1 MSSHA
6 LPLALI
12 VDHRL
17 AACPYSAVLA
27 DDTARMRHL
36 VWRIVPLQCA
46 AVSPIVIADRALRG
60 RILQVL
66 NAVKYVPNAATA
78 SESEALAWLMSRP
91 PQLSALARAAR
102 CSVPATCAD
111 IER

>member
-1 MSSHA
+1 MITRTRQ
-6 LPLALI
+6 L
-12 VDHRL
+12 V
-17 AACPYSAVLA
+17 YVLA
-27 DDTARMRHL
+27 DVTNANFDNIISVFHECGHELLASFPS
-36 VWRIVPLQCA
+36 V
-46 AVSPIVIADRALRG
+46 LRG

-66 NAVKYVPNAATA
+66 NAVKFVPNAATA

>member
-1 MSSHA
+1 MSSRA
-6 LPLALI
+6 LPPALI

-46 AVSPIVIADRALRG
+46 AVSPIIIADRALRS
-60 RILQVL
+60 RILQLLHV
-66 NAVKYVPNAATA
+66 VKFVPHAATA
-78 SESEALAWLMSRP
+78 SESEASAWLMSKP
-91 PQLSALARAAR
+91 PQLSLLARAAR
-102 CSVPATCAD
+102 CSVPVTGAD

>member
-1 MSSHA
+1 
-6 LPLALI
+6 
-12 VDHRL
+12 
-17 AACPYSAVLA
+17 
-27 DDTARMRHL
+27 MRHL

-111 IER
+111 IERWCCAACIAVLHVILLVPQYFCSVAR

>member
-1 MSSHA
+1 MSSRA
-6 LPLALI
+6 LPPALI

-36 VWRIVPLQCA
+36 LWRIVPLQCG
-46 AVSPIVIADRALRG
+46 AVSPIAVADRALRS
-60 RILQVL
+60 RILQLL
-66 NAVKYVPNAATA
+66 NVVKFVPHAATA
-78 SESEALAWLMSRP
+78 SESEASAWLMSKP
-91 PQLSALARAAR
+91 PQLSLLARAAR
-102 CSVPATCAD
+102 CSVPVTGAD

>member
-1 MSSHA
+1 MSSRA
-6 LPLALI
+6 LPPALI

-36 VWRIVPLQCA
+36 LWRIVPLQCG
-46 AVSPIVIADRALRG
+46 AVSPIAVADRALRS
-60 RILQVL
+60 RILQLL
-66 NAVKYVPNAATA
+66 NVVKFVPHAATA
-78 SESEALAWLMSRP
+78 SESEASAWLMSKP
-91 PQLSALARAAR
+91 PQLSLLAKAAR
-102 CSVPATCAD
+102 CSVPVTGAD